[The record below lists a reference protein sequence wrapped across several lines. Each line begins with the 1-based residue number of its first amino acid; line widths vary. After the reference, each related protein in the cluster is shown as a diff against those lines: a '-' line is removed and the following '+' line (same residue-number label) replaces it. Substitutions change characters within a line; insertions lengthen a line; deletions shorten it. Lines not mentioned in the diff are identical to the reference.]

1 MRGVLPL
8 AIASVTLLTLPAT
21 AAEWVRVKTTA
32 NDIYSVDAATIE
44 GRGRIRNFWSHIEFG
59 KPQSVAGKLAHSA
72 IYYVSTD
79 CQDKVYGL
87 RFTRFLDQ
95 NSRTIKEDNYG
106 DRAGLVKPASG
117 SGEEASI
124 KFVCSRQ
131 R

>member
-1 MRGVLPL
+1 
-8 AIASVTLLTLPAT
+8 LLTLPAT
-21 AAEWVRVKTTA
+21 AAEWVRVKTSG
-32 NDIYSVDAATIE
+32 NNNIYSVDAATIE

-72 IYYVSTD
+72 IYYVSAD

>member
-32 NDIYSVDAATIE
+32 NNIYSVDTTSIE

-59 KPQSVAGKLAHSA
+59 KPQPVAGKLTHSA
-72 IYYVSTD
+72 IYYVSAD